1 MIGLKN
7 LPITWHYVIC
17 SSSPHHVQL
26 CKTPSAPGD
35 RPPRNEVF
43 RTFSNQWR
51 VKEIENLSGLME
63 LVFMVFLWR
72 ICALFWDARDMNKS
86 KLGTASSNNEERA
99 AQNGHEFSPSVTEKA
114 TANRSWGKSS
124 FILIF
129 MLIFKRFDTI
139 VYFPGKFWK
148 TLFLPNSIKACGKLC
163 TELWATLDCFGTT
176 PLFN

>member
-1 MIGLKN
+1 MSFARVHR
-7 LPITWHYVIC
+7 TTC
-17 SSSPHHVQL
+17 SCARHRAHRATDRQETKFSELSPTSGVW
-26 CKTPSAPGD
+26 KRS
-35 RPPRNEVF
+35 
-43 RTFSNQWR
+43 RTY
-51 VKEIENLSGLME
+51 
-63 LVFMVFLWR
+63 LVLWNWCLWWTFLWR

-86 KLGTASSNNEERA
+86 KLGIASSNNEERA

-148 TLFLPNSIKACGKLC
+148 TLFLPNRIKACGKLC